1 MLAIVIPYYKYTFF
15 EATLE
20 SLANQINKRFKVYIG
35 DDCSPEHPTD
45 LLEKYKDQFD
55 LVYHRFDTNLGSIS
69 LVQQWERCI
78 DKTGTEEWIMILGD
92 DDTLSVN
99 CVSSFYAN
107 LAEVEQQKI
116 NVIRFATVVINQDNE
131 KISTVHKHPKI
142 EKSIDFLIRRFQ
154 GGTRSSLSEYVF
166 RKSALVQ
173 IRFKDLPLAWYADL
187 LAVVEVSEFNLI
199 FTINEAVVYFRLSG
213 LNITS
218 RNDNSLQKNIAS
230 FHFYYYLLKN
240 KMSFFN
246 REQRIFLLMRLEK
259 TFLDNKMNINFWMLF
274 TKLYL
279 SNGYFIRYFTFL
291 NTMIKAIYKKINKG

>member
-1 MLAIVIPYYKYTFF
+1 MLAIVIPYYKFTFF
-15 EATLE
+15 EATIQ
-20 SLANQINKRFKVYIG
+20 SLANQTDKRFKVYIG
-35 DDCSPEHPTD
+35 DDSSLEHPTD

-78 DKTGTEEWIMILGD
+78 EKTGTEEWIMILGD

-99 CVSSFYAN
+99 CVASFYAN
-107 LAEVEQQKI
+107 LAEIEQQKI
-116 NVIRFATVVINQDNE
+116 NVIRYATVVINQYNE
-131 KISTVHKHPKI
+131 KISTVHSHPKI

-187 LAVVEVSEFNLI
+187 LAVIEVSEFKML

-213 LNITS
+213 FNITS

-279 SNGYFIRYFTFL
+279 SNGYIKRYFSFL
-291 NTMIKAIYKKINKG
+291 NTMIKAIYKKINK